1 MTNFHT
7 SAILFIIYALCAY
20 RVSTLIVVDEI
31 TNGMRIKIITWAT
44 KHKHPMVSK
53 WINCVWCV
61 SIWVGAIVVVVARFA
76 GSWAVY
82 PCAALAFSAVAGFLS
97 ERE

>member
-1 MTNFHT
+1 MTK
-7 SAILFIIYALCAY
+7 SGLLFVIYALCAY

-31 TNGMRIKIITWAT
+31 TLKWRLRIIAWAT
-44 KHKHPMVSK
+44 THKHLWVK
-53 WINCVWCV
+53 TWINCVWCV
-61 SIWVGAIVVVVARFA
+61 SVWVGGGVVALARFG

>member
-1 MTNFHT
+1 VTKSFL
-7 SAILFIIYALCAY
+7 LFVIYALCTY
-20 RVSTLIVVDEI
+20 RLSTLIVVDEL
-31 TNGMRIKIITWAT
+31 TNPMRLRVITWAT

-61 SIWVGAIVVVVARFA
+61 SIWIGGGVVLLARFA
-76 GSWAVY
+76 GSWAVW